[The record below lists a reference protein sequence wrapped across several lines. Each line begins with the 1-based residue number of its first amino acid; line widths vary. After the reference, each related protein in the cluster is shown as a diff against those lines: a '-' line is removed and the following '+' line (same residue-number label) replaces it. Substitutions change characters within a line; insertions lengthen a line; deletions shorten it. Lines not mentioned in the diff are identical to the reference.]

1 MAFKMNNPLKHM
13 GYKVNIKK
21 GKVVDEVEK
30 PHGDFKTDTEHEE
43 YHNTYPSKPFTDAEG
58 KPFKQTF
65 SSAFKSKTPIFRKNL
80 EEGILGEANNDGTI
94 FVDESVPE
102 GSPLEAEV
110 VAHEKRHLDDMN
122 KKVKSKPGAKRKV
135 KKLGYT
141 DNTVTWKGKKYLR
154 KDGNI
159 IDPKTGESHP
169 EGWKGFPWEQEAYKA
184 GEKARKKIEDKIK

>member
-1 MAFKMNNPLKHM
+1 MAFKM
-13 GYKVNIKK
+13 K
-21 GKVVDEVEK
+21 GW
-30 PHGDFKTDTEHEE
+30 
-43 YHNTYPSKPFTDAEG
+43 
-58 KPFKQTF
+58 
-65 SSAFKSKTPIFRKNL
+65 SAFSNEDTSALKLFRQHPTKEFDKNFHSLSDSKTPIFRKNL
-80 EEGILGEANNDGTI
+80 DKGVLGEANNDGTI
-94 FVDESVPE
+94 FVDKSVPE

-110 VAHEKRHLDDMN
+110 EAHEKRHLDDMN

-184 GEKARKKIEDKIK
+184 GERARKKVEDKIK